1 MKTGKIPLLKYPLL
15 VAAFFCG
22 ILNCQAKSYNLNQ
35 SVKKDDFKIV
45 GYLFSHGDLD
55 TASARLDFSKITH
68 LNIAFINPDS
78 LGQFKAPLGLAAAV
92 RRAHSNNVKVL
103 MSIAGGS
110 PPAYLKNMLV
120 TGKREALVKG
130 LVEFAEKSDLD
141 GIDVDLEGD
150 FIDQNYDAFVSE
162 LSGKLKPAGKL
173 LTAAVATWSGDR
185 ISDQTL
191 ALYDIINIMSYD
203 QTGPWNKTKA
213 GPHSTYEAALADF
226 DYWNVTRRIP
236 SAVLCL
242 GLPFYGYGFGPDIPE
257 SYDFNS
263 IVRLFPG
270 SEFNDLVDIPGKGT
284 IYYNGLSTIQKKV
297 KFALDKNAGG
307 VMIWH
312 LAGDAQ
318 KEKSLLLTI
327 HAIKNKR

>member
-1 MKTGKIPLLKYPLL
+1 MKTKKLHLLIYPLL
-15 VAAFFCG
+15 VVAFFCS
-22 ILNCQAKSYNLNQ
+22 ILNYQANA
-35 SVKKDDFKIV
+35 DDLDQPFQKANFKIV

-55 TASARLDFSKITH
+55 SASARLDFSKITH

-78 LGQFKAPLGLAAAV
+78 LGRFKAPQGLAAV
-92 RRAHSNNVKVL
+92 VKRAHSKNVKVL
-103 MSIAGGS
+103 MSLAGGS
-110 PPAYLKNMLV
+110 PPAYLKDMLV
-120 TGKREALVKG
+120 AGKREALVKG
-130 LVEFAEKSDLD
+130 LVEFAEKFKLD

-150 FIDQNYDAFVSE
+150 FIDQNYDAFVAE

-191 ALYDIINIMSYD
+191 TLYDIINIMSYD

-226 DYWNVTRRIP
+226 DYWNVTRKIP
-236 SAVLCL
+236 SEVLCL

-270 SEFNDLVDIPGKGT
+270 SEQNDLVDLPGKGT

-297 KFALDKNAGG
+297 KFALDKKAGG

-312 LAGDAQ
+312 LNGDAQ

-327 HAIKNKR
+327 HAVKNKR

>member
-1 MKTGKIPLLKYPLL
+1 MIYPLL
-15 VAAFFCG
+15 VVAFCCG
-22 ILNCQAKSYNLNQ
+22 SLSSQAKADDLRLPL
-35 SVKKDDFKIV
+35 KKQEFKIV

-78 LGQFKAPLGLAAAV
+78 TGQFKAPLGLAAV
-92 RRAHSNNVKVL
+92 VKRAHSKNVKVL

-110 PPAYLKNMLV
+110 PPAYLKEMLV
-120 TGKREALVKG
+120 PGKRAALVTG
-130 LVEFAEKSDLD
+130 LVEFAENFKLD

-150 FIDQNYDAFVSE
+150 FIDGNYDAFVAE
-162 LSGKLKPAGKL
+162 LSGRLKPAGKL

-226 DYWNVTRRIP
+226 DYWNLTRKIP
-236 SAVLCL
+236 AQVLCL

-270 SEFNDLVDIPGKGT
+270 SELNDLVDIPGKGT
-284 IYYNGLSTIQKKV
+284 VYYNGLATIKKKV
-297 KFALDKNAGG
+297 QFALDKKAGG

-312 LAGDAQ
+312 LNGDAQ
-318 KEKSLLLTI
+318 KDKSLLLAI
-327 HAIKNKR
+327 HAIKDKK